1 MVGTSHFLHIQ
12 IFQMESSTLPIIL
25 FASKHLDEKWKRGP
39 VELGANL
46 AEKKK
51 KKKKKVKEKS

>member
-51 KKKKKVKEKS
+51 KVKEKS